1 MAKQREDQ
9 IGTRLRSQNT
19 KKCQKKCMHLVYFIS
34 VILFSSKHTLLLTD
48 LGAFIYYVMRPDTKL
63 ELHKK
68 ELKKLELQ
76 KNEPSKLELH
86 KLEPITKKNFMVLGM
101 IEKN

>member
-1 MAKQREDQ
+1 
-9 IGTRLRSQNT
+9 
-19 KKCQKKCMHLVYFIS
+19 MHLVYFIS

-63 ELHKK
+63 ELHEK

-86 KLEPITKKNFMVLGM
+86 KFEPMNFKNSGQGDRISYSQKLKRSWTVLQT
-101 IEKN
+101 ILLYASR